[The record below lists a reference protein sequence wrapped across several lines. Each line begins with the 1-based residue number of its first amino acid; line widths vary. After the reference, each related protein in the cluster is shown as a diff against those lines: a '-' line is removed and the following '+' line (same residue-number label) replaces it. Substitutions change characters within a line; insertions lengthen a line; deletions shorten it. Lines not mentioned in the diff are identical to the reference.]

1 MAMYI
6 QNTYANYRQEYLK
19 KMFYAIIVCSEVIS
33 LKYSFV
39 DSRISQEEMTN
50 LENIGIKPIKV
61 PPSDL
66 LYDAVCGH
74 PDILINIIDNNT
86 IVVHRD
92 MPYDFINL
100 LKGAGFEVILSVNSL
115 SSSYPGDIIL
125 NAVNTEHFFMHSLKY
140 TDAALLNLVKNK
152 KKLNI
157 KQGYSKCS
165 TALVTENAAMTSDNS
180 ISEQLG
186 RIGMDV
192 LLLPPGDILL
202 PGLDYGFIGG
212 TCGLI
217 TKNKLAFF
225 GDLNFYA
232 YGHQVEN
239 FLRLHG
245 VEPVFLRSGKLIDRG
260 SLLTVNR

>member
-1 MAMYI
+1 
-6 QNTYANYRQEYLK
+6 
-19 KMFYAIIVCSEVIS
+19 MFYAIIVYSEVIN

-39 DSRISQEEMTN
+39 DSRISQEELAS
-50 LENIGIKPIKV
+50 LENIGIRPVKV
-61 PPSDL
+61 PASDL
-66 LYDAVCGH
+66 LYAAVCGH
-74 PDILINIIDNNT
+74 PDILINIIDDNT

-100 LKGAGFEVILSVNSL
+100 LKGAGFEVILSESSL

-125 NAVNTEHFFMHSLKY
+125 NAVNTKSFFMHCLKH
-140 TDAALLNLVKNK
+140 TDAALLNLVKDK
-152 KKLNI
+152 KKLNT

-165 TALVTENAAMTSDNS
+165 TALVTENAAMTSDKA
-180 ISEQLG
+180 IAEQLDS
-186 RIGMDV
+186 IGMDV

-202 PGLDYGFIGG
+202 PGLNYGFIGG

-232 YGHQVEN
+232 YGQQVEN

-245 VEPVFLRSGKLIDRG
+245 VEPIFLRSGKLIDRG
-260 SLLTVNR
+260 SLFTVNR